1 MAILF
6 FYFEVFM
13 KYLKK
18 LILSFKEIFFIFILQ
33 YAVLIACI
41 VCLGKDRSIIIGTI
55 IVCIVE
61 ILYVIFRLKN
71 DKIVIGRHNLFPYVL
86 MGIGIT
92 TSYNMF
98 LYAMKLGNKNIVD
111 INIFLNIVASG
122 IVGPIFEE
130 TLFRYSFINSLKK
143 FNSQKMVIF
152 ISSLVFAICH
162 TGITT
167 CIYAFIIGI
176 VNAYLYM
183 EKKDILIP
191 IVIHMSANI
200 FVNILNSYNLYVLI
214 IGIFLVILST
224 IIIRNC
230 KD

>member
-1 MAILF
+1 
-6 FYFEVFM
+6 M

-18 LILSFKEIFFIFILQ
+18 LILSFKEIFFMFILQ
-33 YAVLIACI
+33 YIVLIACI

-92 TSYNMF
+92 TSYNML

>member
-1 MAILF
+1 
-6 FYFEVFM
+6 M

-18 LILSFKEIFFIFILQ
+18 LILSFKEIFFMFILQ
-33 YAVLIACI
+33 YIVLIACI
-41 VCLGKDRSIIIGTI
+41 ACLSKGRSIIFGTI

-98 LYAMKLGNKNIVD
+98 LYAMRLGNKNIVD

-143 FNSQKMVIF
+143 FNNQKMVIF

>member
-18 LILSFKEIFFIFILQ
+18 LILSFKEIFFMFILQ
-33 YAVLIACI
+33 YIVLIACI
-41 VCLGKDRSIIIGTI
+41 ACLSKGRSIIFGTI

-98 LYAMKLGNKNIVD
+98 LYAMRLGNKNIVD

-143 FNSQKMVIF
+143 FNNQKMVIF